1 MFLKIETKQSGKKA
15 MQKSENN
22 YDDETVAGLE
32 QNCTKCFENT
42 HR

>member
-1 MFLKIETKQSGKKA
+1 MFPKIETKQSGKKA